1 VATDPIVIPGD
12 LASYQ
17 GGDAQLLIDQATA
30 DVRQYC
36 HWHVTPSKPAV
47 TVMLDGSGNGTQILP
62 SLHVTAITSVIY
74 DGTLLTVD
82 DYTWSPIGV
91 IEYVADGPYFSEILQ
106 WATGLGKV
114 VVVMTHGYDD
124 APDLAGVI
132 LALASRSQG
141 NPNRLTRTQAGP
153 FADQYEVGSGFTAS
167 ELATLDRYRLPP
179 RP

>member
-1 VATDPIVIPGD
+1 VTSNPIVVPGD
-12 LASYQ
+12 LTAYQ
-17 GGDAQLLIDQATA
+17 AGDAQSLIDQATA
-30 DVRQYC
+30 DVRRYC
-36 HWHVTPSKPAV
+36 QWHVTPSIANDSV
-47 TVMLDGSGNGTQILP
+47 TLDGSGNGTQILP
-62 SLHVTAITSVIY
+62 SLHVTAITSVTY
-74 DGTLLTVD
+74 DGTLLTAD

-91 IEYVADGPYFSEILQ
+91 IEYVPRGPYFANVCHWSS
-106 WATGLGKV
+106 GLGKV
-114 VVVMTHGYDD
+114 VVVMTHGFDE

-132 LALASRSQG
+132 LALASRSIG